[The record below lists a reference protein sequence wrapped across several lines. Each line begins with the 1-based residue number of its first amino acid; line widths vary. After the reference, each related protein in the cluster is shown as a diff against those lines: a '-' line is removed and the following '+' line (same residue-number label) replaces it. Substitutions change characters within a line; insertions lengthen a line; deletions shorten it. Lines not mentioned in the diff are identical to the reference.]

1 MIAMKMGNKDM
12 IQAGK
17 LQAGTTQLHLR
28 SFPTVNHKSFSRK
41 FTTCDVAKWRVV
53 GKAEPHPSICSSN
66 FSIAAQMYTSFLVF
80 ALSWQNKKAP
90 R

>member
-28 SFPTVNHKSFSRK
+28 SFPQSIIKAFHASSQPAMSQNGEWW
-41 FTTCDVAKWRVV
+41 AKQNRIQVYVV
-53 GKAEPHPSICSSN
+53 RISP
-66 FSIAAQMYTSFLVF
+66 
-80 ALSWQNKKAP
+80 
-90 R
+90 